1 MEYINL
7 PPEKKIEHYVWN
19 WKCHL
24 GTGAFGKVYLGK
36 DKNSSKLVAIKIIET
51 SSIQDEYYT
60 KSLMNEIE
68 IMKEL
73 NSPNIVSLHDVF
85 FTKNNV
91 YIITEFCNGGD
102 LRSYLCKQKDPIP
115 EEKARIILKD
125 ILIGF
130 KELIHKK
137 VIHRDLKPE
146 NILINDN
153 IFKLGDF
160 GFSKHVDNF
169 KNQMLKTLVG
179 TPLYMSPQILKHENY
194 TTKCDIWSLG
204 LIYYEMLFG
213 KTPWPARSQY
223 ELVKNITEMSLR
235 FPYSIQITETSKLF
249 LKQCLEIDEE
259 KRISWE
265 QLFDH
270 KLLREPSSKLSLYE
284 KNGLGGN
291 IDMDVKTKEIIQR
304 LQKEIHMKNIS
315 VNNLFKSANI
325 GQDQNLN
332 ITQFVGLVKNID
344 GECQKEE
351 AEYLFFKFD
360 VNQDNTMS
368 FEEFQKLLCEN
379 DYGSYQANQDPFL
392 EEKAE
397 KILKILRLAIQKN
410 NLDIDKVFSCFDK
423 RKSSQLEFKE
433 FEELLQIIDKNITE
447 KEVEYVFKIID
458 KDGSGSIDKNEFRE
472 VIEKAELKSVGKIES
487 NDLDEK
493 ANKTIS
499 TLREII
505 FKNGLDLKKIFKN
518 FDKSKTGVLNLPE
531 FNSMIKI
538 INPKLSEE
546 EIKYIFGKFDLDGSK
561 TIDIK
566 EFEFHLTK

>member
-1 MEYINL
+1 MEYMNL

-36 DKNSSKLVAIKIIET
+36 DKNTSKLVAIKIIET
-51 SSIQDEYYT
+51 SAIQDEYCT
-60 KSLMNEIE
+60 KSLLNEVE

-73 NSPNIVSLHDVF
+73 KSPNIVSLYDVY

-91 YIITEFCNGGD
+91 YIIAEFCNGGD
-102 LRSYLCKQKDPIP
+102 LRSYICKHKDPVP

-125 ILIGF
+125 IIIGF
-130 KELIHKK
+130 KELINKK

-194 TTKCDIWSLG
+194 STKCDIWSLG

-223 ELVKNITEMSLR
+223 ELVKNITDIPLK
-235 FPYSIQITETSKLF
+235 FPYNIQITETSKNF
-249 LKQCLEIDEE
+249 LKQCLEVDEE
-259 KRISWE
+259 KRLSWE

-284 KNGLGGN
+284 KNGKNNSNLDN
-291 IDMDVKTKEIIQR
+291 KSKEIIQK
-304 LQKEIHMKNIS
+304 LQKEINQKNLDIG
-315 VNNLFKSANI
+315 NLFKSLKI
-325 GQDQNLN
+325 GENQDLD
-332 ITQFVGLVKNID
+332 ITQFVGLIKDID
-344 GECQKEE
+344 PNCDKEE

-360 VNQDNTMS
+360 VNQDNAMS
-368 FEEFQKLLCEN
+368 FEEFQTLVCEN
-379 DYGSYQANQDPFL
+379 DYATYQANQDPFL

-410 NLDIDKVFSCFDK
+410 SLDIDKVFSCFDK
-423 RKSSQLEFKE
+423 KKNSHLEFKE
-433 FEELLQIIDKNITE
+433 FEELLQIIDKNITQ

-472 VIEKAELKSVGKIES
+472 VIEKADLKSVSKIDS
-487 NDLDEK
+487 NELDEK
-493 ANKTIS
+493 ANKTII

-518 FDKSKTGVLNLPE
+518 FDKSKTGVLSLSE

>member
-51 SSIQDEYYT
+51 SSIQDDYCT

-73 NSPNIVSLHDVF
+73 KSPNIVSLYDVF

-91 YIITEFCNGGD
+91 YIIAEFCNGGD
-102 LRSYLCKQKDPIP
+102 LRSYICKQKDPIP

-125 ILIGF
+125 IIIGF
-130 KELIHKK
+130 KELINKK

-179 TPLYMSPQILKHENY
+179 TPLYMSPQILKHETY

-213 KTPWPARSQY
+213 KTPWPAHSQY
-223 ELVKNITEMSLR
+223 ELVKNITGMSLK
-235 FPYSIQITETSKLF
+235 FPYNIQITETSKNF
-249 LKQCLEIDEE
+249 LKQCLEIEE
-259 KRISWE
+259 ENRISWE
-265 QLFDH
+265 ELLDH
-270 KLLREPSSKLSLYE
+270 KVFREPSSKLSLYE
-284 KNGLGGN
+284 KNGMG
-291 IDMDVKTKEIIQR
+291 IFEMDLKSKEIILK
-304 LQKEIHMKNIS
+304 LQKEIHNKNIG

-325 GQDQNLN
+325 GEDQNLD
-332 ITQFVGLVKNID
+332 ITHFVALIQNID
-344 GECQKEE
+344 SSCIKEE

-360 VNQDNTMS
+360 INQDNTMS
-368 FEEFQKLLCEN
+368 LEEFQKLLCEN
-379 DYGSYQANQDPFL
+379 DYASYQANQDPFL

-423 RKSSQLEFKE
+423 KKSSQLEFKE
-433 FEELLQIIDKNITE
+433 FEELLQIIDKNITQ

-458 KDGSGSIDKNEFRE
+458 KDGSGSIDKNEFRD

-499 TLREII
+499 TLRDII

-518 FDKSKTGVLNLPE
+518 FDKLKSGVLNLAE

-546 EIKYIFGKFDLDGSK
+546 EIKYIFCKFDLDGSK
-561 TIDIK
+561 NIDIK

>member
-1 MEYINL
+1 MEYLNL
-7 PPEKKIEHYVWN
+7 PPEKKIDQYVWN

-36 DKNSSKLVAIKIIET
+36 DKNTSKLVAIKIIET
-51 SSIQDEYYT
+51 SSIQDDYWT

-73 NSPNIVSLHDVF
+73 KSPNIVSLNDVF

-91 YIITEFCNGGD
+91 YIVTEFCNGGD
-102 LRSYLCKQKDPIP
+102 LRSYLCKQKNPIP

-125 ILIGF
+125 IIIGF
-130 KELIHKK
+130 RELVNKK

-179 TPLYMSPQILKHENY
+179 TPLYMSPQILKHETY
-194 TTKCDIWSLG
+194 TTKSDVWSLG
-204 LIYYEMLFG
+204 LIFYEMIFG
-213 KTPWPARSQY
+213 KTPWPAHSQY
-223 ELVKNITEMSLR
+223 ELVKNITETALK
-235 FPYSIQITETSKLF
+235 FPYNIQITEISKTF
-249 LKQCLEIDEE
+249 IKQCLEIDEE
-259 KRISWE
+259 KRLSWE

-284 KNGLGGN
+284 KTGKNN
-291 IDMDVKTKEIIQR
+291 IDMDIKSKEIIQK
-304 LQKEIHMKNIS
+304 LQKEILDKKHEIS
-315 VNNLFKSANI
+315 DLFKSVKNA
-325 GQDQNLN
+325 QNKNLD
-332 ITQFVGLVKNID
+332 ITQFVGLIKKID
-344 GECQKEE
+344 PKCCQEE

-368 FEEFQKLLCEN
+368 LEEFQTLLCEN
-379 DYGSYQANQDPFL
+379 DYSSYQANQDPFL

-423 RKSSQLEFKE
+423 KKNSHLDFKE
-433 FEELLQIIDKNITE
+433 FEELLQIIDKNITQ

-458 KDGSGSIDKNEFRE
+458 KDGSESIDKNEFRE
-472 VIEKAELKSVGKIES
+472 VIEKNALKLVGKIDS
-487 NDLDEK
+487 NELDEK

-499 TLREII
+499 ILREII

-518 FDKSKTGVLNLPE
+518 FDKSKLGVLNLPE

-546 EIKYIFGKFDLDGSK
+546 EIKYIFSKFDLDQSK

-566 EFEFHLTK
+566 EFEYHLTK

>member
-1 MEYINL
+1 MDYINL
-7 PPEKKIEHYVWN
+7 PPEKKIENYVWN

-36 DKNSSKLVAIKIIET
+36 DKNTSKLVAIKIIET
-51 SSIQDEYYT
+51 ASIQDDYCT

-73 NSPNIVSLHDVF
+73 KSPNIVGLFDVF

-102 LRSYLCKQKDPIP
+102 LRSYLCKQKEPLP
-115 EEKARIILKD
+115 EGKARIILKD

-130 KELIHKK
+130 KELYNKK
-137 VIHRDLKPE
+137 IIHRDLKPE

-153 IFKLGDF
+153 IFKIGDF

-179 TPLYMSPQILKHENY
+179 TPLYMSPQILKHEVY
-194 TTKCDIWSLG
+194 STKCDIWSLG

-223 ELVKNITEMSLR
+223 ELVKNITEMGLK
-235 FPYSIQITETSKLF
+235 FPYNISITETSKLF
-249 LKQCLEIDEE
+249 LKQCLEINEE

-270 KLLREPSSKLSLYE
+270 KILREPSSKLSLYE
-284 KNGLGGN
+284 KAGPTNV
-291 IDMDVKTKEIIQR
+291 DMDSKSKEIIQK
-304 LQKEIHMKNIS
+304 LQREIQEKKLS
-315 VNNLFKSANI
+315 VNSLFQSGK
-325 GQDQNLN
+325 LN
-332 ITQFVGLVKNID
+332 EDKTLDIKQFIALIKKID
-344 GECQKEE
+344 TNCSKEE
-351 AEYLFFKFD
+351 AEYIFFKFD

-368 FEEFQKLLCEN
+368 FEEFNTLLCEN
-379 DYGSYQANQDPFL
+379 DYTPYQANQDPFL

-397 KILKILRLAIQKN
+397 KILKILRLAVQKN
-410 NLDIDKVFSCFDK
+410 SLDIDKVFSCFDK
-423 RKSSQLEFKE
+423 KKSSKLEFKE
-433 FEELLQIIDKNITE
+433 FQELLQIIDKNLTQ

-458 KDGSGSIDKNEFRE
+458 KDCSGFIDQEEFRE
-472 VIEKAELKSVGKIES
+472 VFKNANLKSVGKIES
-487 NDLDEK
+487 NELDEK

-505 FKNGLDLKKIFKN
+505 FKNNLDIKKIFKN
-518 FDKSKTGVLNLPE
+518 FDKSKTGVLTLVE

-538 INPKLSEE
+538 INPKLSED
-546 EIKYIFGKFDLDGSK
+546 EIKYIFAKFDLDASK
-561 TIDIK
+561 TIDVK